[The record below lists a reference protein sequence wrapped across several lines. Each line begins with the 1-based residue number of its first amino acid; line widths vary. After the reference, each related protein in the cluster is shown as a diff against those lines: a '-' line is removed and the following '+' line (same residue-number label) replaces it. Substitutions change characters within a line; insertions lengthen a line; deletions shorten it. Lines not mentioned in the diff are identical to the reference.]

1 MINEL
6 IKLCI
11 LLPILII
18 VGIVLVNNTRIGK
31 RVWLRVKGSADE
43 AFTQDASTPEGAK
56 AYYNAAIEAKSDV
69 YKDAVNTLGQMK
81 GKAQTY
87 EQQLRDYKKDRMK
100 YDMSLRQCINSGDDE
115 TARVYISKMADL
127 DDKIEILKTT
137 LSELNS
143 NIAVQEENASALREE
158 IEALKA
164 EKDKTILTL
173 ETSQTVMALKVDSGV
188 ATTEEDK
195 MLEKVRDGA
204 QKAKEAAVGHKIAYE
219 NSGAVQ
225 QKRLD
230 QRMRDADIEA
240 KLQALKAE
248 VNK

>member
-1 MINEL
+1 MMNTIVILCVLLSILFIATVTFVNST
-6 IKLCI
+6 KL
-11 LLPILII
+11 
-18 VGIVLVNNTRIGK
+18 GK
-31 RVWLRVKGSADE
+31 RVWLRAKGTADE
-43 AFTQDASTPEGAK
+43 MLNQDASTPEGAK
-56 AYYNAAIEAKSDV
+56 AYYNAAIEAKTDV
-69 YKDAVNTLGQMK
+69 YQDAVQTLGQMK

-100 YDMSLRQCINSGDDE
+100 YDMNLRQCIDSGDDE
-115 TARVYISKMADL
+115 TAKIYIGKMSDI

-137 LSELNS
+137 LSELNN
-143 NIAVQEENASALREE
+143 NIAVQEENVEVLREE
-158 IEALKA
+158 IESLKS
-164 EKDKTILTL
+164 EKEKTILTL

-188 ATTEEDK
+188 ASTEEDK

-240 KLQALKAE
+240 KLQVLKAQA
-248 VNK
+248 KK

>member
-1 MINEL
+1 MMNTIV
-6 IKLCI
+6 ILCVLLTI
-11 LLPILII
+11 LF
-18 VGIVLVNNTRIGK
+18 VATAAFVNNTKLGK
-31 RVWLRVKGSADE
+31 RLLLRAKGTADE
-43 AFTQDASTPEGAK
+43 ILNQDASTPEGAK
-56 AYYNAAIEAKSDV
+56 AYYNAAIEAKTDV
-69 YKDAVNTLGQMK
+69 YQDAVNTLGQMK

-100 YDMSLRQCINSGDDE
+100 YDMNLRQCIDSGDDE
-115 TARVYISKMADL
+115 TAKIYIGKMSDI

-137 LSELNS
+137 LSELNN
-143 NIAVQEENASALREE
+143 NITVQEENVEALREE
-158 IEALKA
+158 IESLKA
-164 EKDKTILTL
+164 EKEKTILTL

-188 ATTEEDK
+188 ASTEEDK

-240 KLQALKAE
+240 KLQALKAQA
-248 VNK
+248 KK

>member
-1 MINEL
+1 MVTIIAE
-6 IKLCI
+6 LCI
-11 LLPILII
+11 LVLILAVTGVFI
-18 VGIVLVNNTRIGK
+18 VNHTKFGK
-31 RVWLRVKGSADE
+31 RLWLRVKGTADE
-43 AFTQDASTPEGAK
+43 ALIQDASTPEGAK
-56 AYYNAAIEAKSDV
+56 AYYNAAIEAKSEAWQN
-69 YKDAVNTLGQMK
+69 AVSTLGQME
-81 GKAQTY
+81 GKAKTY
-87 EQQLRDYKKDRMK
+87 EQQLRDHKKDRMK
-100 YDMSLRQCINSGDDE
+100 YDMDLHRCIDSGDDDL
-115 TARVYISKMADL
+115 AKIYISKMADI
-127 DDKIEILKTT
+127 DDKIEILKTA
-137 LSELNS
+137 LSELNG
-143 NIAVQEENASALREE
+143 NIAIQKENADALREE
-158 IEALKA
+158 VEALKA

-240 KLQALKAE
+240 KLQALKNA
-248 VNK
+248 KK

>member
-1 MINEL
+1 MMNTIVILCVLLSILFIATVTFVNST
-6 IKLCI
+6 KL
-11 LLPILII
+11 
-18 VGIVLVNNTRIGK
+18 GK
-31 RVWLRVKGSADE
+31 RVWLRAKGTADE
-43 AFTQDASTPEGAK
+43 MLNQDASTPEGAK
-56 AYYNAAIEAKSDV
+56 AYYNAAIEAKTDV
-69 YKDAVNTLGQMK
+69 YQDAVQTLGQMK

-100 YDMSLRQCINSGDDE
+100 YDMNLRQCIDSGDDE
-115 TARVYISKMADL
+115 TAKIYIGKMSDI

-137 LSELNS
+137 LSELNN
-143 NIAVQEENASALREE
+143 NITVQEENVEALREE
-158 IEALKA
+158 IESLKA
-164 EKDKTILTL
+164 EKEKTILTL
-173 ETSQTVMALKVDSGV
+173 ETSQTVMSLKVDSGV

-204 QKAKEAAVGHKIAYE
+204 QKAKEAATGHKIAYE

-240 KLQALKAE
+240 KLQALKAA
-248 VNK
+248 KK

>member
-1 MINEL
+1 MVSIIIILCVL
-6 IKLCI
+6 IVATVVFI
-11 LLPILII
+11 
-18 VGIVLVNNTRIGK
+18 NNTKLGK
-31 RVWLRVKGSADE
+31 RLWLRAKGTADE
-43 AFTQDASTPEGAK
+43 ALNQDASTPEGAK

-69 YKDAVNTLGQMK
+69 YRDSVNILGQMK

-115 TARVYISKMADL
+115 TAKIYIGKITDL

-143 NIAVQEENASALREE
+143 NITVQEENASALREE
-158 IEALKA
+158 IDALKA

-240 KLQALKAE
+240 KLQALKAQA
-248 VNK
+248 NK

>member
-1 MINEL
+1 MINEI
-6 IKLCI
+6 IKLCMLI
-11 LLPILII
+11 PILVV
-18 VGIVLVNNTRIGK
+18 VGVVLVNNTKLGK
-31 RVWLRVKGSADE
+31 RMWLRAKGTADE
-43 AFTQDASTPEGAK
+43 MLNQDASTPEGAK
-56 AYYNAAIEAKSDV
+56 AYYNAAIEAKTDV
-69 YKDAVNTLGQMK
+69 YQDAVQTLGQMK

-87 EQQLRDYKKDRMK
+87 EQHLRDYKKDRMK
-100 YDMSLRQCINSGDDE
+100 YDMNLRQCIDSGDDE
-115 TARVYISKMADL
+115 TAKIYIGKMSDI

-137 LSELNS
+137 LSELNN
-143 NIAVQEENASALREE
+143 NITVQEENVEALREE

-164 EKDKTILTL
+164 EKEKTILTL
-173 ETSQTVMALKVDSGV
+173 ETSQTVMSLKVDSGV

-204 QKAKEAAVGHKIAYE
+204 QKAKEAATGHKIAYE

-240 KLQALKAE
+240 KLQALKAA
-248 VNK
+248 KK

>member
-1 MINEL
+1 MIGIIVLSIVLIIGCSFMINNT
-6 IKLCI
+6 KL
-11 LLPILII
+11 
-18 VGIVLVNNTRIGK
+18 GK
-31 RVWLRVKGSADE
+31 RLLLRAKGTADE
-43 AFTQDASTPEGAK
+43 MLNQDASTPEGAK
-56 AYYNAAIEAKSDV
+56 AYYNAAIEAKSDI
-69 YKDAVNTLGQMK
+69 YRDAVNTLGQMK

-115 TARVYISKMADL
+115 TAKIYIGKMADL
-127 DDKIEILKTT
+127 EDKIEILKTT

-143 NIAVQEENASALREE
+143 NITVQEENASALREE
-158 IEALKA
+158 IDALKA

-240 KLQALKAE
+240 KLQALKAQA
-248 VNK
+248 NK

>member
-1 MINEL
+1 MINEI

-11 LLPILII
+11 LIPILVI
-18 VGIVLVNNTRIGK
+18 VGVVLVNNTKLGK
-31 RVWLRVKGSADE
+31 RVWLRAKGTMDE
-43 AFTQDASTPEGAK
+43 AMNQDASTPEGAK

-69 YKDAVNTLGQMK
+69 YREAVNTLGQMK

-100 YDMSLRQCINSGDDE
+100 YDMNLRQCIDSGDDE
-115 TARVYISKMADL
+115 TAKIYIGKMSDI

-143 NIAVQEENASALREE
+143 NIAVQEENVEALREE

-164 EKDKTILTL
+164 EKDKTVLTL

-195 MLEKVRDGA
+195 MLEKVRDGV
-204 QKAKEAAVGHKIAYE
+204 QKAKEAATGHKIAYE

-240 KLQALKAE
+240 KLQALKAA
-248 VNK
+248 KK